1 VTVVVSGR
9 RRPFFFFPLRLCGSF
24 FCLAFADGLLYA
36 ALDAGGTIM
45 ANWRQLAM
53 SALLAD
59 GGIDDREVAI
69 LRKEFF
75 ADRRIDRAE
84 MEFLLE
90 ARRKAKSC
98 VPSYEKLIFE
108 ALRSCILADDSIS
121 PEETEWIRQF
131 ILADGKVDAAE
142 KHWLKELKCLA
153 GRVCPEFQALYDQYV
168 GK

>member
-1 VTVVVSGR
+1 
-9 RRPFFFFPLRLCGSF
+9 
-24 FCLAFADGLLYA
+24 
-36 ALDAGGTIM
+36 M

-59 GGIDDREVAI
+59 GAIDEREVEL

-90 ARRKAKSC
+90 ARKRASSA
-98 VPSYEKLIFE
+98 VPSFEKLVFE
-108 ALRSCILADDSIS
+108 CLRSVILADDSIS
-121 PEETEWIRQF
+121 AGETEWIRQF
-131 ILADGKVDAAE
+131 IFADGKVDAAE

-153 GRVCPEFQALYDQYV
+153 GQTCPEFEALYRECMAS
-168 GK
+168 

>member
-1 VTVVVSGR
+1 
-9 RRPFFFFPLRLCGSF
+9 
-24 FCLAFADGLLYA
+24 
-36 ALDAGGTIM
+36 M

-59 GGIDDREVAI
+59 GAIDEREVEI

-90 ARRKAKSC
+90 ARRKSASSA
-98 VPSYEKLIFE
+98 PSFEKLVFE
-108 ALRSCILADDSIS
+108 CLRSVILADGVIS
-121 PEETEWIRQF
+121 PEETEWIRQYIF
-131 ILADGKVDAAE
+131 ADGKVDAAE

-153 GRVCPEFQALYDQYV
+153 DSVCPEFLDLYN
-168 GK
+168 KCMAS

>member
-1 VTVVVSGR
+1 
-9 RRPFFFFPLRLCGSF
+9 
-24 FCLAFADGLLYA
+24 
-36 ALDAGGTIM
+36 M

-59 GGIDDREVAI
+59 GVIDEREVEI

-98 VPSYEKLIFE
+98 AASFE
-108 ALRSCILADDSIS
+108 QLVFDALRSVILADGYIS
-121 PEETEWIRQF
+121 PEETESIRQYIF
-131 ILADGKVDAAE
+131 ADGKVDAAE
-142 KHWLKELKCLA
+142 KHWLRELKLLA
-153 GRVCPEFQALYDQYV
+153 DRVCPEFLALYNQCLAS
-168 GK
+168 

>member
-1 VTVVVSGR
+1 MADWR
-9 RRPFFFFPLRLCGSF
+9 R
-24 FCLAFADGLLYA
+24 
-36 ALDAGGTIM
+36 
-45 ANWRQLAM
+45 LAM

-59 GGIDDREVAI
+59 GAIDEREVAI

-90 ARRKAKSC
+90 ARKKAASS
-98 VPSYEKLIFE
+98 VPSFEKLLLE
-108 ALRSCILADDSIS
+108 CLRSVILADDSIS

-131 ILADGKVDAAE
+131 IYADGKVDAVE

-153 GRVCPEFQALYDQYV
+153 ARVCPEFDALYA
-168 GK
+168 KCMAS

>member
-1 VTVVVSGR
+1 
-9 RRPFFFFPLRLCGSF
+9 
-24 FCLAFADGLLYA
+24 
-36 ALDAGGTIM
+36 M

-59 GGIDDREVAI
+59 GAIDEREVTI

-90 ARRKAKSC
+90 ARKKAASA
-98 VPSYEKLIFE
+98 VPSFEKLIFE
-108 ALRSCILADDSIS
+108 CLRSVVLADDSIS
-121 PEETEWIRQF
+121 PEETAWIRQF
-131 ILADGKVDAAE
+131 IFADGKVDAAE

-153 GRVCPEFQALYDQYV
+153 GRTCPEFDALYQQCMAS
-168 GK
+168 

>member
-1 VTVVVSGR
+1 
-9 RRPFFFFPLRLCGSF
+9 
-24 FCLAFADGLLYA
+24 
-36 ALDAGGTIM
+36 M

-59 GGIDDREVAI
+59 GTIDEREVEI

-90 ARRKAKSC
+90 ARKKSPAS
-98 VPSYEKLIFE
+98 VPSFDKLVFE
-108 ALRSCILADDSIS
+108 ALRSVILADGVIS
-121 PEETEWIRQF
+121 AEETVWIRQF
-131 ILADGKVDAAE
+131 IFADGKVDAAE

-153 GRVCPEFQALYDQYV
+153 DRVCPEFLALYNQCMAS
-168 GK
+168 